1 MFFCEFKSVGKSLVN
16 KKGSQKKLPNS
27 DRARIR
33 TWDRLLRRQMLYPAE
48 LRDQLDG
55 KNRKK
60 LDIPIIFSFYIN
72 WKNNEIEGYCF
83 I

>member
-1 MFFCEFKSVGKSLVN
+1 
-16 KKGSQKKLPNS
+16 
-27 DRARIR
+27 
-33 TWDRLLRRQMLYPAE
+33 
-48 LRDQLDG
+48 LDG

-60 LDIPIIFSFYIN
+60 LDINSIFSFYIN